1 MQIQPSGIE
10 RYPDPNDTES
20 TEPDFRQGGSP
31 EFLNSIINKMTDL
44 IFVKDR
50 QHRWVLLNDA
60 FCNFMGCTQAELIGK
75 SDQDFFPN
83 EEADELLFI
92 TGIDNED
99 QEFFPDAQGKTHI
112 FSIRKSLFQDQVGNQ
127 FLFGVMQDV
136 TCAKQVEAE
145 LRKTNERLLIS
156 VRESTQALLE
166 SEARLQRLTDNVP
179 GLIYQFRLDADGTMS
194 FPFISSGCRDIMNL
208 EPEEVQQNS
217 ALIFATVHPDDAEA
231 VQSAIAYSAQTLQ
244 IWKSESRIITADGQI
259 KWVKAI
265 SRPTSQPDGSIVWD
279 GCLID
284 ISDQQA
290 AQRDRQRIEE
300 ELQKQTNILQLILD
314 SMSDGVIVADKQ
326 GRVLVFNPAAE
337 RIFSNGEPDS
347 LKAELSQDYGIF
359 LPDMKTPFPKAQ
371 MPLLQAIQGKNV
383 DNIEMFIRHRQ
394 SPDGIWVSISGRPI
408 TDVDDI
414 FKGGVI
420 VCRDVT
426 ERKQAEAQL
435 KQQKEKLEATLIEL
449 QRTQAQMLQNEK
461 MSSLGQLVAGVAH
474 EINNPVNFIHA
485 NLTYADQYT
494 QDILELLHLYQV
506 HYPNPISE
514 IQAVVQAIELD
525 FLQEDL
531 PKLVSS
537 MKVGTQR
544 ISDIVLSLRNFSRLD
559 EAERKAVNLHEGID
573 KTLMI
578 LQHRLKKNSHRPEI
592 KVIKEYSNLPAVEC
606 YAGQLNQVFM
616 NIIANAI
623 DALEEAVAGGKKFT
637 PWIKIRTQV
646 VEQNQN
652 YVVISIADNGA
663 GIPDAAKQRLFDPF
677 FTTKPVGKGTGMG
690 LSISYQ
696 IVTEKHGGSLNC
708 VSELGQGTEFAIAIP
723 LVQK

>member
-1 MQIQPSGIE
+1 MQIQPSGIK
-10 RYPDPNDTES
+10 RSPDPNGTES

-31 EFLNSIINKMTDL
+31 EFLKAMINKMTDL

-60 FCNFMGCTQAELIGK
+60 FCNFMGCSQTELSGK
-75 SDQDFFPN
+75 SDRDFLPDY
-83 EEADELLFI
+83 EADELVFI
-92 TGIDNED
+92 TGIPNED
-99 QEFFPDAQGKTHI
+99 EEFLIETQGKNHI
-112 FSIRKSLFQDQVGNQ
+112 FSIRKSLFEDEVGNQ
-127 FLFGVMQDV
+127 FLLGVMRDV
-136 TCAKQVEAE
+136 TCSKQVEAE
-145 LRKTNERLLIS
+145 LRQTNERLLAS
-156 VRESTQALLE
+156 VRECTQALLE
-166 SEARLQRLTDNVP
+166 SEASLLRLTDNVP
-179 GLIYQFRLDADGTMS
+179 GIIYQFRLDADGTMS
-194 FPFISSGCRDIMNL
+194 FPFVSSGCRDIIKL
-208 EPEEVQQNS
+208 EPKAVQQDS
-217 ALIFATVHPDDAEA
+217 ALMFATVHPDDAEA
-231 VQSAIAYSAQTLQ
+231 LQSAIAYSAQTLQ
-244 IWKSESRIITADGQI
+244 IWKSEHRAFSTDGQL
-259 KWVKAI
+259 KWIKAI
-265 SRPTSQPDGSIVWD
+265 SRPTSQPDGSILWD

-290 AQRDRQRIEE
+290 ALRERERIEA

-314 SMSDGVIVADKQ
+314 SMSDGVIVADELGK
-326 GRVLVFNPAAE
+326 VLVFNPAAE
-337 RIFSNGEPDS
+337 RIFIKAEPDS
-347 LKAELSQDYGIF
+347 LTSELSQQYGIF
-359 LPDMKTPFPKAQ
+359 LPDMETPFPKAQ
-371 MPLLQAIQGKNV
+371 TPLLQAIQGKDV
-383 DNIEMFIRHRQ
+383 DNIEMFIRHPQ
-394 SPDGIWVSISGRPI
+394 SPDGIWVSTSGRPI
-408 TDVDDI
+408 RDAHNI
-414 FKGGVI
+414 FKGGVV

-435 KQQKEKLEATLIEL
+435 KQQKEQLETALIEL

-485 NLTYADQYT
+485 NLSYADQYT
-494 QDILELLHLYQV
+494 QDILELLQLYQQ
-506 HYPNPISE
+506 HYPDPVSE
-514 IQAVVQAIELD
+514 IQDVVEAIELD

-559 EAERKAVNLHEGID
+559 EAERKAVDLHEGID

-637 PWIKIRTQV
+637 PAIKIRTQV
-646 VEQNQN
+646 VEQN
-652 YVVISIADNGA
+652 YVVIGIADNGV
-663 GIPDAAKQRLFDPF
+663 GIPDLAKQRLFDPF

-696 IVTEKHGGSLNC
+696 IVAEKHGGSLNC
-708 VSELGQGTEFAIAIP
+708 VSETGQDTEFAIAIP
-723 LVQK
+723 LRQK